1 LAIVGRDQDKK
12 AKMASL
18 FEKFEVNSKPF
29 WPKLGRLVAV
39 SLALHATVLAAVVY
53 VPAFRE
59 ALNIAFLFSGAEFVS
74 RDYNRTTIGDD
85 VEIVDLTTERF
96 RYPDGYFAPDPFAAE
111 VVPNDPAGAAIV
123 SQATNYKP
131 VNVPT
136 PTPEP
141 TPVPTPAATPAIAAS
156 SPSPAASPSA
166 SPKPADAAASDKL
179 KTTEDAQKELD
190 KVAAANNVELPK
202 EGEINKQ
209 ALKDFGNFANE
220 MKNQGKL
227 DLTQPFE
234 IVIEASLDENGKL
247 KDPKFTKK
255 AGDPN
260 LIELS
265 GRMIAAL
272 NDSGFLIYLKRINQ
286 DNPGTKVV
294 FTVKLDQSE
303 VAASVESDASSPGSA
318 RGLANLFNIL
328 LAAGAK
334 SREGKDEEMLLK
346 NTTVAPDGKRIKFNF
361 TMPRE
366 PVVELIKRQLAAS

>member
-1 LAIVGRDQDKK
+1 
-12 AKMASL
+12 MASL
-18 FEKFEVNSKPF
+18 FEHFEVNRTSF
-29 WPKLGRLVAV
+29 WPKFGRLAAV
-39 SLALHATVLAAVVY
+39 SLAVHTVALATILY
-53 VPAFRE
+53 VPAFRD

-74 RDYNRTTIGDD
+74 RDYNRTLIGDD
-85 VEIVDLTTERF
+85 VEIVNLATERF
-96 RYPDGYFAPDPFAAE
+96 RYPDGYFAPEAMQVAALPTDP
-111 VVPNDPAGAAIV
+111 VGATIV
-123 SQATNYKP
+123 SQAGNQKP
-131 VNVPT
+131 FNMPT

-141 TPVPTPAATPAIAAS
+141 TPVATPQASPSSTPAIATS
-156 SPSPAASPSA
+156 SPTPSGSPATAKKADSA
-166 SPKPADAAASDKL
+166 ANKKA
-179 KTTEDAQKELD
+179 KTPEEAQKELD

-227 DLTQPFE
+227 DLNQPFE
-234 IVIEASLDENGKL
+234 IVIESTLDEHGKL

-265 GRMIAAL
+265 SRMIAVL

-303 VAASVESDASSPGSA
+303 VVATVESEASSPGSA
-318 RGLANLFNIL
+318 RGLANVFNIL
-328 LAAGAK
+328 LGAAAK
-334 SREGKDEEMLLK
+334 SREGKDEEVLLR
-346 NTTVAPDGKRIKFNF
+346 NTTVSPDGKRIKFNF
-361 TMPRE
+361 TMPRQ
-366 PVVELIKRQLAAS
+366 PMVDFIKKQLAAS